1 MKISFKEKGKI
12 KTFSGEKKKRL
23 ICYQPTCNT
32 RNANKSFSNKKT
44 SNQNSNLEVEYRNN
58 KYEDKY
64 KRLDFLIS

>member
-12 KTFSGEKKKRL
+12 KTFSEKKKL
-23 ICYQPTCNT
+23 IPYQPTCNT
-32 RNANKSFSNKKT
+32 RNANKSFSNKNT
-44 SNQNSNLEVEYRNN
+44 SNQSSNLEVEYRNN